1 MNKLCLFKVIL
12 FSLLPLVWRGTS
24 LGATEPLR
32 PSLNL
37 NREWRF
43 ELGDHPGAEAVGY
56 DDSNWGAVGLPH
68 SFSMPYF
75 LGPRFYT
82 GYGWY
87 RKNLTIPV
95 SLAGKRLS
103 LEFDGVFQVAE
114 VFVNGRK
121 AGMHRGG
128 YNGFSID
135 ITAVAKAGDNLLA
148 VRVNNRWDARLAPR
162 AGEHVFSGGIYREVR
177 LVATSPLHVEWYGTW
192 VTTPEVSRESSLVNV
207 KTELVNASAQPK
219 TATLRNQVLD
229 PEGKIVTEVVS
240 TQEIP
245 AGQTVTVE
253 QVTPKIASPRLW
265 HPDTPVL
272 YTLRTLVSDHADL
285 VDTYDTPFGFRWFK
299 WTADQGFFLNGEH
312 FYLMG
317 ANVHQDHAGW
327 GDAVTQAGARRDVQ
341 MVKDAGFNFIRGSH
355 YPHAPAFSRACDE
368 LGIVFWSENAFWG
381 MGGGGKGAEGSWNA
395 SAYPINDDDEPA
407 FEASV
412 KQSLAEMI
420 RIHRNH
426 PSIVVWSMCNE
437 AYFSAKE
444 VMPKMRD
451 FLRRLVA
458 YTHELDPTRPAAIGG
473 SQRGDVDKL
482 GDIAGYNGD
491 GARLFINPGIP
502 SLVSEYGST
511 MEDRPGTY
519 LPGWGD
525 LQKGQANTAPY
536 FWRFPWRS
544 GEAIWCA
551 FDHGSIASVKFGSM
565 GLVDY
570 FRLPKRQWYWYRNEY
585 RHIAPPNWPKEGV
598 PARLGLSADQLTIR
612 GTDATDDVHLIVTVL
627 DSAGVALSN
636 NVPVTLRIESGPGEF
651 PTGRSITFEPK
662 SDIVIRDGQA
672 AIEFRSYDGGTS
684 VIVASSPGLQEARLS
699 IVTEGQPVYVPGKTP
714 LTKDRPYVRFTANA
728 LATADLTGVNL
739 AKDRPTRATT
749 ELPKQAARLANDE
762 NLTTFWASATDD
774 LAPWWQVDLEN
785 VYEVTSTDLRFTEP
799 GNHRYRIEVSIDGNA
814 WTLIVDQSAT
824 TRSPQSRKDQVA
836 SPSAGRFLRIT
847 ILSKPAGLSA
857 QLSEVQVYGKRTN

>member
-1 MNKLCLFKVIL
+1 MNKPCLLKVL
-12 FSLLPLVWRGTS
+12 FFSLLPLVLVGNS
-24 LGATEPLR
+24 PGAAEPVR
-32 PSLNL
+32 QSLNL

-43 ELGDHPGAEAVGY
+43 ELGDHSGAEAVAY
-56 DDSNWGAVGLPH
+56 DDSSWEAIGLPH

-87 RKNLTIPV
+87 RRNLALPA
-95 SLAGKRLS
+95 SLAGKRLN

-135 ITAVAKAGDNLLA
+135 ITDVARMGDNLVA
-148 VRVNNRWDARLAPR
+148 VRVNNLWDAWLAPR
-162 AGEHVFSGGIYREVR
+162 AGEHVFSGGIYRDVR
-177 LVATSPLHVEWYGTW
+177 LVATSPLHVAWYGTW
-192 VTTPEVSRESSLVNV
+192 VATPEVSKESSLVNV
-207 KTELVNASAQPK
+207 KTELVNASAESK
-219 TATLRNQVLD
+219 TATLRSQVLD
-229 PEGKIVTEVVS
+229 PEGKVVAEIVG

-265 HPDTPVL
+265 HPDSPVL
-272 YTLRTLVSDHADL
+272 YTLRTLVFDHADL
-285 VDTYDTPFGFRWFK
+285 SDTYNTPFGFRWFK

-312 FYLMG
+312 FYLVG

-327 GDAVTQAGARRDVQ
+327 GDAVTRAGARRDVQ
-341 MVKDAGFNFIRGSH
+341 MVKEAGFNFIRGSH
-355 YPHAPAFSRACDE
+355 YPHAPAFSQACDE

-381 MGGGGKGAEGSWNA
+381 MGGGGKGAEGAWNA
-395 SAYPINDDDEPA
+395 SAYPINEDDEPA

-451 FLRRLVA
+451 FLQRLVA

-519 LPGWGD
+519 MPGWGD

-585 RHIAPPNWPKEGV
+585 RHIAPPEWPKEGV
-598 PARLGLSADQLTIR
+598 PAKLGLSADQLTIR

-627 DSAGVALSN
+627 DAAGVALAN
-636 NVPVTLRIESGPGEF
+636 NVPVTLRIDSGPGEF

-672 AIEFRSYDGGTS
+672 AIEFRSYQGGTS
-684 VIVASSPGLQEARLS
+684 VIVASSPGLQDARLS
-699 IVTEGQPVYVPGKTP
+699 IVTEGQPVFVTGKTL
-714 LTKDRPYVRFTANA
+714 LTKDRPYVRFTANS

-739 AKDRPTRATT
+739 AKDRPTRAST
-749 ELPKQAARLANDE
+749 ELPKQAARLGNDE
-762 NLTTFWASATDD
+762 NLTTSWASAPDD
-774 LAPWWQVDLEN
+774 PAPWWQMDLEN
-785 VYEVTSTDLRFTEP
+785 VYEVTSTELRFPEP
-799 GNHRYRIEVSIDGNA
+799 GNHRYRIEVSLDGNA
-814 WTLIVDQSAT
+814 WTPIVDQT
-824 TRSPQSRKDQVA
+824 TTSRTQQSRKDQAA
-836 SPSAGRFLRIT
+836 SPSIGRFLRIT
-847 ILSKPAGLSA
+847 ILSKAAGPSA
-857 QLSEVQVYGKRTN
+857 QLSEVQVYGKRAN

>member
-1 MNKLCLFKVIL
+1 MNKPCLLKVIL
-12 FSLLPLVWRGTS
+12 FSLLPLVMPGS
-24 LGATEPLR
+24 SSGATEPLR
-32 PSLNL
+32 QSLNL

-43 ELGDHPGAEAVGY
+43 ELGDHSGAEAVSF
-56 DDSNWGAVGLPH
+56 DDSHWQAVGLPH

-87 RKNLTIPV
+87 RKNLVIPA

-135 ITAVAKAGDNLLA
+135 ITDTARTGDNLVA
-148 VRVNNRWDARLAPR
+148 VRVNNLWDARLAPR
-162 AGEHVFSGGIYREVR
+162 AGEHVFSGGIYRDVR
-177 LVATSPLHVEWYGTW
+177 LVATSPLHVAWYGTW
-192 VTTPEVSRESSLVNV
+192 VTTPEISKESSLVNV
-207 KTELVNASAQPK
+207 KTELVNASAQSK
-219 TATLRNQVLD
+219 TTTLRSQVLD
-229 PEGKIVTEVVS
+229 PEGRVVAEVVS
-240 TQEIP
+240 TQDIP
-245 AGQTVTVE
+245 AGRTITVE
-253 QVTPKIASPRLW
+253 QLTSKIASPRLW

-272 YTLRTLVSDHADL
+272 YTLRTLVFDHGDL
-285 VDTYDTPFGFRWFK
+285 VDTFETPFGFRWFK
-299 WTADQGFFLNGEH
+299 WTADQGFFLNGGH
-312 FYLMG
+312 FYLVG

-327 GDAVTQAGARRDVQ
+327 GDAVTRAGARRDVQ
-341 MVKDAGFNFIRGSH
+341 MVKEAGFNFIRGSH
-355 YPHAPAFSRACDE
+355 YPHAPAFSQACDE
-368 LGIVFWSENAFWG
+368 LGVVFWSENAFWG

-395 SAYPINDDDEPA
+395 SAYPINEDDEPV

-412 KQSLAEMI
+412 RQSLAEMI

-444 VMPKMRD
+444 VLPKMRD
-451 FLRRLVA
+451 FLQRLVA

-473 SQRGDVDKL
+473 SQRGEVDKL

-519 LPGWGD
+519 MPGWGD
-525 LQKGQANTAPY
+525 LQKGQADTGPY

-585 RHIAPPNWPKEGV
+585 RHIAPPDWPKEGT
-598 PARLGLSADQLTIR
+598 PARLGLSADHLAIR
-612 GTDATDDVHLIVTVL
+612 GTDATDDAHLIVTVL
-627 DSAGVALSN
+627 DAAGAPLAN
-636 NVPVTLRIESGPGEF
+636 NVPVTLTIESGPGEF

-662 SDIVIRDGQA
+662 SDIVIREGKA
-672 AIEFRSYDGGTS
+672 AIEFRSYHGGTS

-699 IVTEGQPVYVPGKTP
+699 IVTEGQPVFVPGKTP
-714 LTKDRPYVRFTANA
+714 LVQDRPYMRFTANA

-739 AKDRPTRATT
+739 AKDRPTRAST
-749 ELPKQAARLANDE
+749 ELSKQAARLGNDE

-774 LAPWWQVDLEN
+774 PAPWWQVDLEN
-785 VYEVTSTDLRFTEP
+785 VYEVTSTELRFVEP

-814 WTLIVDQSAT
+814 WTTIVDQSAT
-824 TRSPQSRKDQVA
+824 TRAQQSRKDQVA
-836 SPSAGRFLRIT
+836 SPSVGRFLRIT

-857 QLSEVQVYGKRTN
+857 KLSEVQVYGKRAN